1 MTSPELT
8 TGENR
13 PVRGV
18 GGSTGYSDG
27 SDPVSHR
34 AMSSV
39 TATERMRQKLFVAA
53 LGVSPANR

>member
-1 MTSPELT
+1 MTSPELA

-13 PVRGV
+13 PVLGV

-34 AMSSV
+34 AMSSA
-39 TATERMRQKLFVAA
+39 TARS
-53 LGVSPANR
+53 G